1 MWLLVI
7 LTFRYVQDTT
17 GFPVYPNGTAQY
29 YLLGDELFPA
39 MLTELEIG
47 RASCRERV

>member
-39 MLTELEIG
+39 MLTDRKSTRLN
-47 RASCRERV
+47 SSHL